1 MKRSKTME
9 FGVGLFML
17 AGIIAGIS
25 RPASQR
31 LNALSAL

>member
-17 AGIIAGIS
+17 AGIIG
-25 RPASQR
+25 
-31 LNALSAL
+31 LV